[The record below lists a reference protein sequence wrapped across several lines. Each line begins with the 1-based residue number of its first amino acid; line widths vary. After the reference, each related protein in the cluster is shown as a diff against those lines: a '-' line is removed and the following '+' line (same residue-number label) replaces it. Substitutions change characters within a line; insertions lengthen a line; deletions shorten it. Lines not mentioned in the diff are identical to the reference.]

1 MEHKI
6 GDTTLKIIEHELK
19 RYKVRVKDFRS
30 KMEMYEQARAAGSDQ
45 VEAMEQQLRKEE
57 RNLSIMIK
65 KQEKVLFVGFHLLMN
80 MAEDLQIEKKMVSRG
95 IIKLLM

>member
-1 MEHKI
+1 
-6 GDTTLKIIEHELK
+6 
-19 RYKVRVKDFRS
+19 
-30 KMEMYEQARAAGSDQ
+30 MEMYEQARAAGSDQ

>member
-1 MEHKI
+1 
-6 GDTTLKIIEHELK
+6 
-19 RYKVRVKDFRS
+19 
-30 KMEMYEQARAAGSDQ
+30 
-45 VEAMEQQLRKEE
+45 
-57 RNLSIMIK
+57 MIK